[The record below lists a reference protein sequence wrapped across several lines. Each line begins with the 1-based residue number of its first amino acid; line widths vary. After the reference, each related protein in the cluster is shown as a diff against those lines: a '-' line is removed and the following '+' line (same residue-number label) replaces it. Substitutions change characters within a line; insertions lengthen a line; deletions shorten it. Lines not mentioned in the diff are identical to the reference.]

1 MSREY
6 RTIRAAD
13 VLGKFSAERRA
24 AIAAGAKEIIAE
36 DIALS
41 ELRKAK
47 RITQEQIAKKIG
59 GKQVYISRFERRSDV
74 KLSKLYKYVNA
85 LGGTL
90 ELLVTFPDDKAYALK
105 GFAPR
110 RTNARAATRKKK

>member
-6 RTIRAAD
+6 RTIRATD
-13 VLGKFSAERRA
+13 VFAKFSAERRA
-24 AIAAGAKEIIAE
+24 AIAASAKEIIAE
-36 DIALS
+36 DIALA

-47 RITQEQIAKKIG
+47 RITQEQIAKRIG

-74 KLSKLYKYVNA
+74 KLSKLYQYVKA
-85 LGGTL
+85 LGGNL

-110 RTNARAATRKKK
+110 RTGARAAARNRK